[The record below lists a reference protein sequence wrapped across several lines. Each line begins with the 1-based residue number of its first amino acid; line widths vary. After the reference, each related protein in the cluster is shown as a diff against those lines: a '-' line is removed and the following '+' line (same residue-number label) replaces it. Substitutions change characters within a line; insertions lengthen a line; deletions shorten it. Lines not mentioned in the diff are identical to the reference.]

1 MWRFR
6 GTPFYLEKHSKRLGI
21 APILA
26 KRAQHNPEI
35 YRISVLLGQLCERY
49 HKARKEHGKPVLGRL
64 ELNQVAGTLDQAEQL
79 CQSLHML
86 AAAAAE
92 IIDEAHSAFGT
103 EPTRGRVFEI
113 MCNLDPHTPP
123 LPLGDGTVGAP
134 DRELEPALAEGG

>member
-6 GTPFYLEKHSKRLGI
+6 GTPYYLEKHAGRLGI
-21 APILA
+21 TPILA
-26 KRAQHNPEI
+26 RRAQHNPEI

-49 HKARKEHGKPVLGRL
+49 HKARKEGGKPVLGRL
-64 ELNQVAGTLDQAEQL
+64 ELNQVLGTLDQAEQL

-86 AAAAAE
+86 AAAAADM
-92 IIDEAHSAFGT
+92 IDETHAAFGA
-103 EPTRGRVFEI
+103 PPRSRRVFEV
-113 MCNLDPHTPP
+113 MCNLDTHTPP